1 MTATSNAPTAGAP
14 SMAHDSGE
22 LAADYEKLSASRQFE
37 TGKRLAA
44 DLAIGA
50 GERVLDVGCGTGLL
64 AEHIAG
70 LVGRDGR
77 VLGIDPLPLRIEVA
91 QARAL
96 ANLAFEVGD
105 ANDLGALPEAGFDV
119 VVLNAVFHWLPDKPR
134 ALGQFARVLR
144 RGGRIGISTRPPNAA
159 GGARHPVYEAMA
171 RAMAEPPFDR
181 HPRPRGSFVSQVGPE
196 EMRALLEAA
205 GFTST
210 RIEVRPSVQVHATPE
225 AAVRFSEASS
235 FGNLL
240 GHLPPELRPA
250 ARAAMAA
257 KLAALMTPEGI
268 VQQGRRLVAMAVRR

>member
-1 MTATSNAPTAGAP
+1 MTAPSKAPPAGAP

-77 VLGIDPLPLRIEVA
+77 VLGIDPLPLRIGVA

-171 RAMAEPPFDR
+171 LAMDAPPFDR
-181 HPRPRGSFVSQVGPE
+181 HPRPRGSFVS
-196 EMRALLEAA
+196 
-205 GFTST
+205 
-210 RIEVRPSVQVHATPE
+210 
-225 AAVRFSEASS
+225 
-235 FGNLL
+235 
-240 GHLPPELRPA
+240 
-250 ARAAMAA
+250 
-257 KLAALMTPEGI
+257 
-268 VQQGRRLVAMAVRR
+268 

>member
-1 MTATSNAPTAGAP
+1 MTATSKTPTADAP
-14 SMAHDSGE
+14 SLVHDSDE
-22 LAADYEKLSASRQFE
+22 LAADYERLSAPQQFE
-37 TGKRLAA
+37 SGKRLAA
-44 DLAIGA
+44 RLAIGA

-70 LVGRDGR
+70 LVGPGGH

-91 QARAL
+91 QVKAR

-119 VVLNAVFHWLPDKPR
+119 VILNAVFHWLPDKPR
-134 ALGQFARVLR
+134 ALRQFARVLR
-144 RGGRIGISTRPPNAA
+144 KSGRIGMNTRPPNASD
-159 GGARHPVYEAMA
+159 GARFPMYEAMA
-171 RAMAEPPFDR
+171 QAMAEPPFDR
-181 HPRPRGSFVSQVGPE
+181 HPRPPAHGVYQVGPE

-205 GFTST
+205 GFTPT
-210 RIEVRPSVQVHATPE
+210 CIEVRPSVQVHATPE

-268 VQQGRRLVAMAVRR
+268 VQKGRRLVAMAVRR